1 MLALVFDCLGGA
13 LVARYIN
20 NVWLLILASLS
31 VGVLSSI
38 AVNLILFFHGV
49 YQACDAFKTIVLG
62 VILHPIV
69 SLVAAFVYRKIRLSR
84 GSRLDIE
91 PDQAERDRRRQLA
104 IDAQNK
110 MRVQKSE

>member
-1 MLALVFDCLGGA
+1 MIALVFDCLGGA

-20 NVWLLILASLS
+20 NVWLLILASLL

-38 AVNLILFFHGV
+38 AGNLILFFLGV
-49 YQACDAFKTIVLG
+49 YQAGDAFAAAFLGIV
-62 VILHPIV
+62 LHPIV
-69 SLVAAFVYRKIRLSR
+69 SLIAAFVCRKRRLRR

-110 MRVQKSE
+110 MQAQKSQ